1 MKLILLLL
9 LLLLHLLLRLLM
21 SLLVLL
27 ARIDLLVGQSCLF
40 FSGCLLN
47 SNLRKRESLSRLG
60 CAASLQVRKQL
71 RVLASQ
77 QSKYNSVENGN
88 L

>member
-27 ARIDLLVGQSCLF
+27 ARIDLLVGRSCLF
-40 FSGCLLN
+40 FQ
-47 SNLRKRESLSRLG
+47 
-60 CAASLQVRKQL
+60 AV
-71 RVLASQ
+71 
-77 QSKYNSVENGN
+77 Y
-88 L
+88 